1 MSSMAKQTLL
11 LALLAA
17 CGSAEAQPKRTPA
30 APPPPNEPLFD
41 VDTQAVAP
49 PAAGSQ
55 LDSMLKSLHVRV
67 CVRADVAPFASFGDR
82 GLRGFDIA
90 LATEI
95 IDQLSIDHKQAL
107 TPTWVVV
114 SAAERMKRLQDG
126 ACDFMVAAFS
136 LTPDRAQQLATSK
149 VYLRADKVLL
159 SASKITRKQPV
170 VAQLEGATAPAGITG
185 TPRTFR
191 TYQDIIHAMDMGE
204 IDHVAT
210 DRPIAEH
217 LMRSSVTSFAISKT
231 LAANAE
237 SYVVAAAKPNRA
249 LAAEIDRALTTLAYS
264 GRLALLERRWL

>member
-1 MSSMAKQTLL
+1 MAKQTLL
-11 LALLAA
+11 LALMAA
-17 CGSAEAQPKRTPA
+17 CGSADAQPQRQPA
-30 APPPPNEPLFD
+30 APTPPNEPLFD
-41 VDTQAVAP
+41 VDTQAVPP

-55 LDSMLKSLHVRV
+55 IDGMLKSLHVRV
-67 CVRADVAPFASFGDR
+67 CVRADVAPFASFGDQ

-114 SAAERMKRLQDG
+114 SAAERMQRLQDG

-136 LTPDRAQQLATSK
+136 LTPQRAQALSTSK
-149 VYLRADKVLL
+149 VYLQTDKVLL
-159 SASKITRKQPV
+159 GAAKITRKQPV
-170 VAQLEGATAPAGITG
+170 IAQLEGATGTAPIAG

-191 TYQDIIHAMDMGE
+191 TYQEIIHAMDMGE
-204 IDHVAT
+204 VDYVAT

-217 LMRSSVTSFAISKT
+217 LMRSTTTSFSVTKE
-231 LAANAE
+231 LAKNAE
-237 SYVVAAAKPNRA
+237 SYVVASGKQNKE
-249 LAAEIDRALTTLAYS
+249 LATEIDRALTTLAYS